1 MLKNNEII
9 GISRNEDKIILENLD
24 DIKEKFIFK
33 LFLFNKIEMI
43 ATITAFH

>member
-33 LFLFNKIEMI
+33 LFLFNEIEMI